1 MEGEVVMVRL
11 GADEEGMVADIE
23 EQGSS
28 YVELKPSTTLLVPL
42 ELMEG
47 QDGLVD
53 SSQLGLCELPQTVE
67 PDDRKSETN
76 SGFSLMLDMDEDGD
90 KDAGTLSMEN
100 DVQFADPLTLSPA
113 VEDGDELV
121 EKPEVIVLGTD
132 DQDPVL
138 SAEAAEEEQRGEMD
152 VFDGVDGQIES
163 ELADLQSENI
173 EANHEAEDAKDPLVA
188 ELVMVAEDQES
199 AGFLLSV
206 PAPVE
211 ELQVVVDVKDS
222 TAEKDAAEEVME
234 EEEDK
239 PAPAEDLEEPEENG
253 PVDTDT
259 EIASSAQTEAVVEE
273 NEQELKAS
281 VETDEENREE
291 IKMETE
297 TKRRGRGRLRK
308 QKDVEEE
315 KQTEPE
321 EQPVPETPSSL
332 RKKKAASTPTRRTT
346 RGRTVSFISPVTEE
360 AEEPQVDGKVEEAET
375 STLVPASPSRTPRK
389 TRQNKEITVRVSTPR
404 RSTRNSQPEPPK
416 GQEEQEEAMDN
427 DTSVASTSKA
437 SSPARRRASQRAAQ
451 TRASKSGSEEE
462 EIKEV
467 QEDAVINTRSSR
479 RTPAKTPTP
488 AKGRTTQGNT
498 PRRSSRKIPS
508 SSEKVA
514 PTTLEILKEEK
525 EPEEAFDSPDTRT
538 SRKTK
543 TEASETD
550 AALLEEEENTKQ
562 QVSSPGR
569 TTRRSNRNTLNVY
582 PQVRIQKCSHLILF
596 TSSHVD
602 WLFL

>member
-67 PDDRKSETN
+67 PGDPKSETN

-90 KDAGTLSMEN
+90 KDAGTLPMEN
-100 DVQFADPLTLSPA
+100 DVQFTDALTLSPA
-113 VEDGDELV
+113 VDDSDELV
-121 EKPEVIVLGTD
+121 EKPNVIVLGAD

-138 SAEAAEEEQRGEMD
+138 SGEAAEEEQRGEMD
-152 VFDGVDGQIES
+152 VFDGLDGQIES

-173 EANHEAEDAKDPLVA
+173 EANHEAEDVKDPLEA

-211 ELQVVVDVKDS
+211 ELEVVVDVRDS
-222 TAEKDAAEEVME
+222 MAEKDAAEEVME
-234 EEEDK
+234 DDEDK
-239 PAPAEDLEEPEENG
+239 PATAEVQEKPEENG
-253 PVDTDT
+253 AVDTDT
-259 EIASSAQTEAVVEE
+259 EIASSTQTEAVVDEKD
-273 NEQELKAS
+273 QELKAS

-291 IKMETE
+291 SKMETE

-308 QKDVEEE
+308 QKDVEE
-315 KQTEPE
+315 E

-346 RGRTVSFISPVTEE
+346 RGRTVSFISPV

-389 TRQNKEITVRVSTPR
+389 TRQNKESTVRVNTPR
-404 RSTRNSQPEPPK
+404 RSTRNSQPAPPK
-416 GQEEQEEAMDN
+416 GQEEAVDN

-437 SSPARRRASQRAAQ
+437 SSPARRRASQRAAPTQ
-451 TRASKSGSEEE
+451 SSKSGSEEE

-467 QEDAVINTRSSR
+467 QEDEVINTRSSR

-488 AKGRTTQGNT
+488 AKRRTTQGNT

-514 PTTLEILKEEK
+514 PTTLEILEEEK
-525 EPEEAFDSPDTRT
+525 EPEEVLATPATRT

-543 TEASETD
+543 PEASETEP
-550 AALLEEEENTKQ
+550 ALLEEEENKKQ

-582 PQVRIQKCSHLILF
+582 PQVKIQKSSRIILF
-596 TSSHVD
+596 PSSHVD
-602 WLFL
+602 WLCL